1 MAKAYILA
9 GKLLSYGLKIPFS
22 EVKAWLENET
32 GSVLTPV
39 HVKAQKLLNEM
50 NKALGDL
57 VDASRMLLE
66 NSRKEIE
73 KRNLRTFGRAKA
85 LNKLAKLFLERFQ
98 QIKVPEKPSYR
109 EFEEFVKN
117 ARETFGVTDI
127 DIRNWFPRISPF
139 FILDRGKFVR
149 AFEKAKESLKELND
163 FLTKEYVK
171 TKILEDAFKLIED
184 VGALEVQLT
193 TMNDQIKKIEDEKIK
208 FERET
213 FEVQQKMFEL
223 KSKTELSKLNE
234 IDLEMENLRREVE
247 YSLRHLQK
255 PFVKLQ
261 SLALHG
267 EGSGLT
273 PEELKKLNQYTA
285 DPFEAFS
292 TEDADY
298 PILRQILR
306 KVLGLMSNGK
316 LKLKQDKERK
326 AKQAIEEILKGNSLA
341 SLHKKCVDARMRKN
355 QISTSAA
362 LMETRTELSKLQ
374 EHFERLKKKREALES
389 EGDMM
394 ERSYKETLGKIQN
407 YKGQIEKNIFDFTGK
422 KVKIE

>member
-1 MAKAYILA
+1 MANAYILA

-50 NKALGDL
+50 SKTLGDL

-73 KRNLRTFGRAKA
+73 KRNMRTFGRAKA

-117 ARETFGVTDI
+117 AREAFGVTDI

-163 FLTKEYVK
+163 FLVKEYVK
-171 TKILEDAFKLIED
+171 TRILEDTFRLIED
-184 VGALEVQLT
+184 VGALEAQLT
-193 TMNDQIKKIEDEKIK
+193 AMNAQIRKIEDEKVK
-208 FERET
+208 FEREAV
-213 FEVQQKMFEL
+213 EIQQKMAEIKGKAEL
-223 KSKTELSKLNE
+223 GELNE
-234 IDLEMENLRREVE
+234 IALEMENLRMEVVS
-247 YSLRHLQK
+247 SLRHLQK

-273 PEELKKLNQYTA
+273 PEELKKLNQYLA

-306 KVLGLMSNGK
+306 KVLGLMYNGK

-341 SLHKKCVDARMRKN
+341 SLHKRCVSARMRKN

-362 LMETRTELSKLQ
+362 LIETRTKLSKLQ
-374 EHFERLKKKREALES
+374 EHFERLKKKGEALES

-407 YKGQIEKNIFDFTGK
+407 YKGQIEKNILDFTGK
-422 KVKIE
+422 KVKID

>member
-1 MAKAYILA
+1 
-9 GKLLSYGLKIPFS
+9 LSYGLKIPFS

-50 NKALGDL
+50 SKALGDL
-57 VDASRMLLE
+57 VDASEMLLE

-73 KRNLRTFGRAKA
+73 KRNMRTFGRAKA

-117 ARETFGVTDI
+117 AREAFGVTDI
-127 DIRNWFPRISPF
+127 DVRNWFPRISPF
-139 FILDRGKFVR
+139 FILDRGKFARV
-149 AFEKAKESLKELND
+149 FEKAKESLKELND

-171 TKILEDAFKLIED
+171 TKILEDTFRLIED
-184 VGALEVQLT
+184 IGTLEAQLT
-193 TMNDQIKKIEDEKIK
+193 ALNNQMKKIEDERAK

-213 FEVQQKMFEL
+213 VEVQQKMAGLIE
-223 KSKTELSKLNE
+223 KAELSQLKE
-234 IDLEMENLRREVE
+234 IDVEMENLRREVE
-247 YSLRHLQK
+247 SHLRHLQK

-273 PEELKKLNQYTA
+273 PEELKKLNQYLA

-341 SLHKKCVDARMRKN
+341 SLHKKCVDARLQKN
-355 QISTSAA
+355 QLSTSAA

-374 EHFERLKKKREALES
+374 ENFERLKKKREALES
-389 EGDMM
+389 EGYMM
-394 ERSYKETLGKIQN
+394 ERSYRETLGKIQN

>member
-1 MAKAYILA
+1 M
-9 GKLLSYGLKIPFS
+9 SYDSKISFS
-22 EVKAWLENET
+22 EVKAWLETET

-39 HVKAQKLLNEM
+39 HLKAQKLLNEM
-50 NKALGDL
+50 SKALGDL
-57 VDASRMLLE
+57 VDASRMLLD

-73 KRNLRTFGRAKA
+73 KRNMRTFGRAKA

-109 EFEEFVKN
+109 EFEAFVKD
-117 ARETFGVTDI
+117 AREAFGVTDI
-127 DIRNWFPRISPF
+127 DVRNWFPRISPF

-149 AFEKAKESLKELND
+149 VFEKAKESLKELND
-163 FLTKEYVK
+163 FLIKEYVK
-171 TKILEDAFKLIED
+171 TRILEDTFRLIED
-184 VGALEVQLT
+184 VEALETQLT
-193 TMNDQIKKIEDEKIK
+193 AMNAQIRKVEDEKIK

-213 FEVQQKMFEL
+213 FEIQQKMAEL
-223 KSKTELSKLNE
+223 KGKTEFSQLNE
-234 IDLEMENLRREVE
+234 IDLELENLRREVE
-247 YSLRHLQK
+247 SSLRHLQK

-267 EGSGLT
+267 EGSNLT
-273 PEELKKLNQYTA
+273 PEELKRLNQYLA

-292 TEDADY
+292 NEDADY

-306 KVLGLMSNGK
+306 KVLGLMSDGK

-326 AKQAIEEILKGNSLA
+326 AKQAIEEILEGDSLA
-341 SLHKKCVDARMRKN
+341 SLHRRCVAVRLRKN
-355 QISTSAA
+355 QLSTSAA

-374 EHFERLKKKREALES
+374 EHFERLKKKREALEA
-389 EGDMM
+389 EGNMI

-407 YKGQIEKNIFDFTGK
+407 YKSQIEKNIFDFTGK